1 MKTGNTEPYFDKT
14 DMNIGKTDMKKAEKT
29 IKLITTNK
37 LKH

>member
-1 MKTGNTEPYFDKT
+1 MNIENTEPYFDKT
-14 DMNIGKTDMKKAEKT
+14 DMNIGKTDMKKEEKT